1 MLIRLALQ
9 IVAVTHVTLID
20 PTSGTAKRDMTIVAD
35 GHRITQ
41 VAASSS
47 VTTPAGARVVDGRG
61 KFVIPGLWDMHVHLT
76 VPGGRGLLGLYVA
89 HGVTGVRDVADDL
102 AELRGWQRSI
112 SRGELD
118 GPRIVMSGPYL
129 EGMNV
134 PIPHLTV
141 RNVDDAV
148 RGVDSLV
155 RLGVDFIKIHNGLPP
170 DAFFAA
176 LRQAKTRGLAV
187 VAHVNVPVTPLQ
199 AADSGVRSLEHL
211 YGFPNS
217 CAGDDSAVV
226 AGAHFIAK
234 FLMGGCSHEPLAP
247 MYAALAR
254 HTVWVTPTLIAMSE
268 LNELRAGAPL
278 PSDSLVA
285 YASDSLRKFWEMD
298 AELPPKP
305 TAAELAGT
313 HRLFAKRV
321 ALVAALQHAGVPI
334 LAGSDAPVR
343 ASMPGWSLHDELEWL
358 VKAGLTP
365 LEALR
370 SATSEPARYFAA
382 DSLGAVARGKVAD
395 FVVLDADPRLD
406 IANTRKIA
414 VVVANGRV
422 YDAAARRELLAR
434 ARRAAGHQ

>member
-1 MLIRLALQ
+1 MTLSDIVRLVALAAIWGGSYMLMRYA
-9 IVAVTHVTLID
+9 APFID
-20 PTSGTAKRDMTIVAD
+20 TAWL
-35 GHRITQ
+35 
-41 VAASSS
+41 S
-47 VTTPAGARVVDGRG
+47 
-61 KFVIPGLWDMHVHLT
+61 
-76 VPGGRGLLGLYVA
+76 
-89 HGVTGVRDVADDL
+89 
-102 AELRGWQRSI
+102 ELR
-112 SRGELD
+112 
-118 GPRIVMSGPYL
+118 V
-129 EGMNV
+129 
-134 PIPHLTV
+134 
-141 RNVDDAV
+141 
-148 RGVDSLV
+148 
-155 RLGVDFIKIHNGLPP
+155 
-170 DAFFAA
+170 
-176 LRQAKTRGLAV
+176 GLA
-187 VAHVNVPVTPLQ
+187 AIAML
-199 AADSGVRSLEHL
+199 AYARFAGVELRVRERWRIYAVMGVINTALPWSM
-211 YGFPNS
+211 YVW
-217 CAGDDSAVV
+217 AGHHISASYM
-226 AGAHFIAK
+226 AILNA
-234 FLMGGCSHEPLAP
+234 
-247 MYAALAR
+247 
-254 HTVWVTPTLIAMSE
+254 TTPTLIAMSE

-285 YASDSLRKFWEMD
+285 YASDSLRKFWEMA